1 MTWTDYVQALGS
13 IATAG
18 ALVVALWVAIVTT
31 RHARKTTEQASA
43 FGGSQA
49 ATAWRDQVFKL
60 HDKGLT
66 PGQIRYIM
74 HLEHGGAGHEGWNG
88 RIDDLVQ
95 GVPRTVSTSGTP
107 FSTVDMPSCDE
118 MPVTRDGCEG
128 PCKGSISA
136 RKCEEF
142 IDNDKEPK

>member
-1 MTWTDYVQALGS
+1 MIWTDYVQALGS

-18 ALVVALWVAIVTT
+18 ALVVALWVAIATT
-31 RHARKTTEQASA
+31 RHAKKTTMQASA

-74 HLEHGGAGHEGWNG
+74 HLEDGGAGHEGWNG

-95 GVPRTVSTSGTP
+95 GVPRTVSTSGASLNTMY
-107 FSTVDMPSCDE
+107 MPSCDE
-118 MPVTRDGCEG
+118 MPATRDGCKG
-128 PCKGSISA
+128 PCKDTIRES
-136 RKCEEF
+136 KCEEF
-142 IDNDKEPK
+142 RKYDEPE